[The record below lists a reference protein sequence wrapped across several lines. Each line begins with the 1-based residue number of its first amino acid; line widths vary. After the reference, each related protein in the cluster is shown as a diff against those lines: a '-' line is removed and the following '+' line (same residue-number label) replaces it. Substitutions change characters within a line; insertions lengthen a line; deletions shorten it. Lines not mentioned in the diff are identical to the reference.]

1 MDAMNKMLAKIAEA
15 ITSLLAKANEV
26 FFGGEF

>member
-1 MDAMNKMLAKIAEA
+1 MNKMLAKIAEV
-15 ITSLLAKANEV
+15 ISNLLAKANEV